1 MLVDVNVVLD
11 KAISLEV
18 DDDTIVTRMS
28 GRRFCPTCQT
38 TFNVRVESMRPQVEG
53 KCDNDNT
60 DLIIRHDDEE
70 NVVRYRL
77 DIYHVQTKPIIDYYR
92 NESLLAEI
100 NADRD
105 PNEVFKSI
113 LSEIQ

>member
-1 MLVDVNVVLD
+1 MLVEVNVVLD

-18 DDDTIVTRMS
+18 DDDTIVTRMA

-60 DLIIRHDDEE
+60 DLIVRHDDEE
-70 NVVRYRL
+70 DVVRHRL
-77 DIYHVQTKPIIDYYR
+77 VIYHVQTKPIIDYYR

-105 PNEVFKSI
+105 PVEVFNSI